1 MNMQKKGG
9 RRSGRRRA
17 FEVLYGLCFAPP
29 EGGDTA
35 RAVALAPEARQ
46 EQDQDTP
53 PQACDPC
60 DADADGRD
68 SGREEFA
75 RALVAGV
82 WARRDDLDQTINRF
96 SQHWKLARIA
106 RVELTILRVALYEM
120 LYLDDI
126 PLKVA
131 INEAVEL
138 AKRYGDDNSKNFVNG
153 ILDAVARAV
162 EHGELRVR

>member
-1 MNMQKKGG
+1 MTSTKKGG

-17 FEVLYGLCFAPP
+17 FEILYGLCFAPP
-29 EGGDTA
+29 ATEA
-35 RAVALAPEARQ
+35 ALERAIAEAPDPRDEDAPG
-46 EQDQDTP
+46 EQ
-53 PQACDPC
+53 
-60 DADADGRD
+60 G
-68 SGREEFA
+68 GREEFA
-75 RALVAGV
+75 RALTVGV
-82 WARRDDLDQTINRF
+82 WNSREQLDEVINRF
-96 SQHWKLARIA
+96 SQHWKLTRIA

-120 LYLDDI
+120 LHLDDI

-162 EHGELRVR
+162 EHGELRVH

>member
-53 PQACDPC
+53 PEPPDAEP
-60 DADADGRD
+60 DADARD

>member
-1 MNMQKKGG
+1 MTSQKKGG

-17 FEVLYGLCFAPP
+17 FEVLFGLCFAPP
-29 EGGDTA
+29 VDDNDVL
-35 RAVALAPEARQ
+35 RAVGLAPEART
-46 EQDQDTP
+46 ELEPESIFETE
-53 PQACDPC
+53 DPAE
-60 DADADGRD
+60 DN
-68 SGREEFA
+68 GREEFA
-75 RALVAGV
+75 RKLVAGV
-82 WARRDDLDQTINRF
+82 WKRHEDLDETINRF

-162 EHGELRVR
+162 ENGELRVH

>member
-1 MNMQKKGG
+1 MNTQKKGG

-29 EGGDTA
+29 EGDDTA

-53 PQACDPC
+53 PEP
-60 DADADGRD
+60 ADGD
-68 SGREEFA
+68 DGHAQGREEFA

-82 WARRDDLDQTINRF
+82 WSRRQDLDETINRF

>member
-1 MNMQKKGG
+1 MGPTKKGG

-17 FEVLYGLCFAPP
+17 FEILYGLCFAPP
-29 EGGDTA
+29 ATEEALELAIARAPRPRDDEAPDEGG
-35 RAVALAPEARQ
+35 
-46 EQDQDTP
+46 
-53 PQACDPC
+53 
-60 DADADGRD
+60 
-68 SGREEFA
+68 GREQFA
-75 RALVAGV
+75 RALTVGV
-82 WARRDDLDQTINRF
+82 WTKREDLDEVINRF
-96 SQHWKLARIA
+96 SQHWKLGRIA

-120 LYLDDI
+120 LHLDDI

-162 EHGELRVR
+162 EHGELGVH

>member
-1 MNMQKKGG
+1 MHAQKKGG

-29 EGGDTA
+29 IDGDTA
-35 RAVALAPEARQ
+35 LSVALAPDARQ

-53 PQACDPC
+53 PEACDP
-60 DADADGRD
+60 DADAKD

-82 WARRDDLDQTINRF
+82 WDKRDELDKTITDF